1 MPSHQSKRRI
11 LITSAL
17 PYINGV
23 KHLGN
28 LAGSMLPADVYARV
42 MRLKGHEVLYICGT
56 DEHGTPAEIA
66 AENLE
71 ISVSQFCDEQYELQR
86 KSGEGFS
93 LSYDWFGRSSC
104 KHNHQLTQHFAAKLA
119 ENGLI
124 EEKISEQ
131 VYSIDDKRFLPDRY
145 VEGTCPH
152 CKFESARGDQCDS
165 CGRVLDPIE
174 LKDPYAV
181 RSGSKNIE
189 IRETLHLFLKQSKMQ
204 ETIRNWVERSTHW
217 PILAK
222 SIATKWLDE
231 GLRDRSITRDLSWGI
246 PVCTPDGEVKQG
258 FENKV
263 FYVWFDAPIE
273 YISATQEWAESQGNL
288 DAWKQF
294 WRNDHGA
301 EETEYVQFM
310 GKDNVAFHTVSFPV
324 TLFGSKEPWK
334 TVDKL
339 KAFNWVTWYGNKFS
353 TSKRRGVFMDQAI
366 EILPAD
372 YWRWYLTANAPEGS
386 DTTFTWEG
394 FQTSINSDLANTL
407 GNFVNRI
414 TKFCYAKFDGHIPSE
429 GDAGDLEQSTEQ
441 TIKDK
446 LQKLSD
452 NYESMEFRKAAQ
464 ETRAIWALGNEYLTL
479 SQPWTQIKTDVS
491 SAAVSVRSAINLAV
505 VFAIIAHPI
514 VPNLAQT
521 ILDALG
527 VSESNRKWPELYSGS
542 LLDII
547 PRNQPISVPDL
558 LVRKIEDSDVAKW
571 TEMFE
576 GTDMEED

>member
-1 MPSHQSKRRI
+1 MQSSEPKRRI

-28 LAGSMLPADVYARV
+28 LAGSMLPADVYARA

-66 AENLE
+66 AEELE
-71 ISVSQFCDEQYELQR
+71 IPVSQFCDEQYQLQR
-86 KSGEGFS
+86 MSGEGFS

-104 KHNHQLTQHFAAKLA
+104 QHNHQLTQHFAAKLA

-124 EEKISEQ
+124 EEKISDQ
-131 VYSIDDKRFLPDRY
+131 VYCIDDARFLPDRY
-145 VEGTCPH
+145 IEGTCPQ
-152 CKFESARGDQCDS
+152 CGYESARGDQCDS
-165 CGRVLDPIE
+165 CGSVLDPTDLIN
-174 LKDPYAV
+174 PYSV
-181 RSGSKNIE
+181 KSGSKNIE
-189 IRETLHLFLKQSKMQ
+189 VRETLHMFLKQSKMQ
-204 ETIRNWVERSTHW
+204 NRIREWVDGSTHW
-217 PILAK
+217 PMLAK
-222 SIATKWLDE
+222 SIAIKWLNE
-231 GLRDRSITRDLSWGI
+231 GLLDRSITRDLSWGI
-246 PVCTPDGEVKQG
+246 PVCTPDGKVKPG

-273 YISATQEWAESQGNL
+273 YIAATQEWAEASGNP
-288 DAWKQF
+288 DAWKPY

-301 EETEYVQFM
+301 TETEYVQFM
-310 GKDNVAFHTVSFPV
+310 GKDNVAFHTISFPV

-339 KAFNWVTWYGNKFS
+339 KAFNWVTWYGDKFS

-414 TKFCYAKFDGHIPSE
+414 TKFCGAKFDGRLPSKGE
-429 GDAGDLEQSTEQ
+429 PGDLEQSTEHAL
-441 TIKDK
+441 KDK
-446 LQKLSD
+446 LQTLSD
-452 NYESMEFRKAAQ
+452 NYEAMEFRKAAQ
-464 ETRAIWALGNEYLTL
+464 ETRAIWALGNEYLTV
-479 SQPWTQIKTDVS
+479 SQPWTQIKTDVNG
-491 SAAVSVRSAINLAV
+491 AAVGVRTAINLAV
-505 VFAIIAHPI
+505 VFALIAQPI
-514 VPNLAQT
+514 VPSLAKT
-521 ILDALG
+521 ILDAIG
-527 VSESNRKWPELYSGS
+527 VAESDRNWPDLNNDN
-542 LLDII
+542 LLDSIA
-547 PRNQPISVPDL
+547 RDQPIAVPDL
-558 LVRKIEDSDVAKW
+558 LVRKIEDSDVANW
-571 TEMFE
+571 TAMFE
-576 GTDMEED
+576 GTDSEQE